1 METNPYPTLLPALR
15 GLLEG
20 IRQKKRV
27 DDVVQAVLEQACLI
41 ANASHGSFALVDYE
55 KKCLTIA
62 NVFGAD
68 WTEEKKLC
76 QLSIG
81 QGLTGRVAA
90 TGVPLLCADTREDPA
105 FYPLFD
111 YVRSEIV
118 VPVVV
123 KDRVWGVINIDGP
136 NPDAFNQNTLQLLI
150 VFAELTAFAITLRQE
165 MDEQDR
171 LQQKLLQS
179 DKLASLGEAIAGIAH
194 EINNPL
200 SSILG
205 YACLLELGLDPAKT
219 ADGIEVIKSEAQ
231 RAAALIKGLLEFSR
245 KETGTRERVEINQI
259 VRKAAGLKKFHLKA
273 NQVKLEM
280 KYGDDPA
287 PVMACSQ
294 QIQQI
299 ILNLITNAEQAL
311 GADRLDG
318 VIRVSAQ
325 REGDRAVVEVG
336 DNGPGIPSE
345 TQKLIFDP
353 FFTTKG
359 PGQGTGLGLSI
370 AHSIA
375 EAHGGSIRLSES
387 TPNGTLFRLELPIAR
402 ATDEAP
408 VVIRKPSTKRLRFA
422 GRVLLVDDEPS
433 ILETLATY
441 LKIRQVETE
450 RAPDGQVAAEILR
463 ARSFDAVI
471 SDVRMPR
478 VDGMQLYEA
487 AGQID
492 PRYQSHFVFMSGYL
506 MSEKVKAFIAKTGVA
521 CVAKPFSFEDIDAA
535 LAPFLTRKAVLAP

>member
-1 METNPYPTLLPALR
+1 MEANPYPTLLPALR

-27 DDVVQAVLEQACLI
+27 DDVVQSVLEHACVT
-41 ANASHGSFALVDYE
+41 ANASHGSFVLVDHE
-55 KKCLTIA
+55 SKRLSIA
-62 NVFGAD
+62 NVFGLD
-68 WTEEKKLC
+68 WTEEKKSC

-81 QGLTGRVAA
+81 EGLTGTVAA
-90 TGVPLLCADTREDPA
+90 TGIPILCADTREHPA

-136 NPDAFNQNTLQLLI
+136 EPDAFDQTTLQLLI

-165 MDEQDR
+165 ADEQDR

-205 YACLLELGLDPAKT
+205 YASLLEIGLDPAKT
-219 ADGIEVIKSEAQ
+219 ADGIEVIKSEAL

-245 KETGTRERVEINQI
+245 KETGKRERVEINQI

-273 NQVKLEM
+273 NQVKLEV
-280 KYGDDPA
+280 KYGDDPC
-287 PVMACSQ
+287 PVTACSQ
-294 QIQQI
+294 QIQQV

-311 GADRLDG
+311 GPDRLDG
-318 VIRVSAQ
+318 LIRVSAQ
-325 REGDRAVVEVG
+325 REGDRAVIEVG
-336 DNGPGIPSE
+336 DNGPGIPPE

-370 AHSIA
+370 AHSITD
-375 EAHGGSIRLSES
+375 AHGGSIRLMES
-387 TPNGTLFRLELPIAR
+387 TPSGTVFRVELPLADS
-402 ATDEAP
+402 TDEATLP
-408 VVIRKPSTKRLRFA
+408 PRKPSAKKIRFA
-422 GRVLLVDDEPS
+422 GRVLLVDDEPH

-441 LKIRQVETE
+441 LQIRQVDSE

-463 ARSFDAVI
+463 VRSFDVVI

-478 VDGMQLYEA
+478 MDGLQLYEA
-487 AGQID
+487 ARQID
-492 PRYQSHFVFMSGYL
+492 PRYERHFVFMSGYL
-506 MSEKVKAFIAKTGVA
+506 MSEKVRAFISKTGTT
-521 CVAKPFSFEDIDAA
+521 CLGKPFSFEDLDAA
-535 LAPFLTRKAVLAP
+535 LAPFLTRKAN